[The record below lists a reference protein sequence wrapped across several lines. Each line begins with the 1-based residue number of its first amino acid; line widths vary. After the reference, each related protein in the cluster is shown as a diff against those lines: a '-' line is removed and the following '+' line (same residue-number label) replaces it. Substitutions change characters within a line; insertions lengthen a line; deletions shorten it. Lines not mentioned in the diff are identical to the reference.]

1 MREKKATAPLP
12 TVTAARQPLST
23 SSGRLDFSVKTLEQ
37 IRAEKKKMKSKKQ
50 SGEGNTIGCEEYG
63 ATKVESSVEKNE
75 QDEEDKVAMN
85 VPASKTEDR
94 AALNEVT
101 ETISSAELSRSTL
114 GKRKLVIKRSSLRKN
129 AESAEYAATV
139 DSHQKR
145 KRLEQSDEPVSS
157 EKNQRNPQL
166 PTSLTK
172 EQHSPFFDATCIDKS
187 VPLPDNQKIQTKKS
201 NKQVQKMG
209 STDLSSLVDSE
220 RKEAPFST
228 QNTTPTATTATRRKA
243 GVIKLKRTSTELST
257 EKLTDPEVKR
267 KEAISGEV
275 DDVDAS
281 LLLSPLVESKVLGG
295 FGEGVSA
302 EKREKGGDEA
312 AVERRKSIAEMKAEM

>member
-23 SSGRLDFSVKTLEQ
+23 PSGRLDFSVKTLEQ

-50 SGEGNTIGCEEYG
+50 SGEDNTIGCEEYG
-63 ATKVESSVEKNE
+63 ATKVESSVKKNE
-75 QDEEDKVAMN
+75 QDEDKAAMN

-145 KRLEQSDEPVSS
+145 KRLEQSDEPASS

-187 VPLPDNQKIQTKKS
+187 VPLPDNLKIQTKKS

-220 RKEAPFST
+220 RKEASVSA

-243 GVIKLKRTSTELST
+243 SVIKLKRTSTELST
-257 EKLTDPEVKR
+257 EKLTDPEVKK

-302 EKREKGGDEA
+302 EKREKGGDGA